1 MASVRV
7 IAEEAGVSIATVSR
21 VLNNDPAVKGRT
33 RAAVLSVANRVGY
46 LRHREREIPHS
57 IAFTYTQDRTLAHPF
72 DAAVL
77 EGAVRGAERARI
89 DVMVL
94 SLQRDKR
101 QEESYTEYFRRK
113 SVRGVVLR
121 TAAAT
126 RDICRAIADE
136 GFPHVV
142 ISDRF
147 EESNVNFIDGDSKS
161 ESRRAVE
168 FLISLGHQRI
178 AFGMHNVPDRDHF
191 DRFEAYREA
200 LEHAGL
206 AFDERL
212 VFRQPATLAGGA
224 TIMTVLLSNP
234 QRASAI
240 FLADPALAVGAV
252 NKAHELGARIPDDL
266 SVVGFDDT
274 DMRFG
279 VHPTLSA
286 VCQDAEVL
294 GFEAAR
300 WLSGDE
306 QALGLRKI
314 VPTYLEINGST
325 GAVPGGLGGP
335 AKVKGNKA

>member
-21 VLNNDPAVKGRT
+21 VLNNDPGVKGRT
-33 RAAVLSVANRVGY
+33 REAVLSVANRVGY
-46 LRHREREIPHS
+46 LRTRERDMPHS

-89 DVMVL
+89 DIMVL

-101 QEESYTEYFRRK
+101 QEESYTAFFQRK
-113 SVRGVVLR
+113 GVRGVVLR

-126 RDICRAIADE
+126 RDICQAIADE
-136 GFPHVV
+136 DFPHVV

-147 EESNVNFIDGDSKS
+147 ENPNVNFIDGDSKP
-161 ESRRAVE
+161 ESLRAVE
-168 FLISLGHQRI
+168 FLIALGHRRI
-178 AFGMHNVPDRDHF
+178 AFGMHNIPDRDHL
-191 DRFEAYREA
+191 DRCEAYREA
-200 LEHAGL
+200 LERAGL

-224 TIMTVLLSNP
+224 TIMTVLLNSP
-234 QRASAI
+234 QRPSAI
-240 FLADPALAVGAV
+240 FLADPGLAVGAI
-252 NKAHELGARIPDDL
+252 NKAHELGVRIPDDL
-266 SVVGFDDT
+266 SIVGFDDT

-286 VCQDAEVL
+286 VCQDADVL

-300 WLSGDE
+300 WLCSDE
-306 QALGLRKI
+306 QTNGLRKI

-325 GAVPGGLGGP
+325 GAVPGGNGRP
-335 AKVKGNKA
+335 ANGKGIQT